1 VCLLTSTDRT
11 LLGEPVPRWPWHW
24 TGCWRSGWALLGVSG
39 VMREFRR
46 EALWMALEEEYRN
59 LLHEKGLRL
68 PQAKAIQTLHAVA
81 SSADVASR

>member
-1 VCLLTSTDRT
+1 
-11 LLGEPVPRWPWHW
+11 
-24 TGCWRSGWALLGVSG
+24 
-39 VMREFRR
+39 MREFRR

-81 SSADVASR
+81 SSAGVASR

>member
-1 VCLLTSTDRT
+1 
-11 LLGEPVPRWPWHW
+11 
-24 TGCWRSGWALLGVSG
+24 
-39 VMREFRR
+39 MREFRR